1 MSRTFDLKLLAEIAA
16 EVIGVREL
24 RLDPTMTVANVEGWD
39 SLNQTLVA
47 LEISNRF
54 AIELSAESLA
64 RCANLEAIVALV
76 SDTISRTV

>member
-24 RLDPTMTVANVEGWD
+24 RLDPTMTVADVEGWD